1 MSQIHDEAQTRHVV
15 AGLTTYA
22 AAAVLLVTAALT
34 ILQGISALVD
44 DKLVVVTPDYV
55 YQFNTTVW
63 GAIHVVLGLLFT
75 AVAFGLFW
83 SATWARAAA
92 IMAAIIMAALSIV
105 SMFMWMPHAPVWSI
119 VTIALDIVVIWAV
132 ATWESPRSRVK
143 REHLR

>member
-15 AGLTTYA
+15 AGVTTYA

-55 YQFNTTVW
+55 YEFNTTVW
-63 GAIHVVLGLLFT
+63 GAVHVVIGLLFT

-83 SATWARAAA
+83 SATWARA
-92 IMAAIIMAALSIV
+92 AAIIMAALSIV

-143 REHLR
+143 REHRG

>member
-15 AGLTTYA
+15 AGVTTYA
-22 AAAVLLVTAALT
+22 AAAVLMVTATLT

-55 YQFNTTVW
+55 YEFNTTVW
-63 GAIHVVLGLLFT
+63 GAVHVVLGLLFT

-83 SATWARAAA
+83 SATWARA
-92 IMAAIIMAALSIV
+92 AAIIMAALSIV

-132 ATWESPRSRVK
+132 ATWESPRSRMK

>member
-15 AGLTTYA
+15 AGVTTYA

-55 YQFNTTVW
+55 YEFNTTVW
-63 GAIHVVLGLLFT
+63 GAVHVVIGLLFT

-83 SATWARAAA
+83 SATWARA
-92 IMAAIIMAALSIV
+92 AAIIMAALSIV

-143 REHLR
+143 REHRR

>member
-1 MSQIHDEAQTRHVV
+1 MSQIHDEAQPKHVV
-15 AGLTTYA
+15 AGVTTYA

-34 ILQGISALVD
+34 VLQGISALVD

-55 YQFNTTVW
+55 YEFNTTVW
-63 GAIHVVLGLLFT
+63 GAIHVALGLLFT

-92 IMAAIIMAALSIV
+92 IIMAAVSIV
-105 SMFMWMPHAPVWSI
+105 SMFMWLPHAPVWSI

-143 REHLR
+143 HENRR